1 MNMMNVNI
9 LRIQI
14 EKKTTTWLFF
24 FLAWKSPAYSCGI
37 AYINVDSNGNVIRDI
52 TILPGNDP
60 NQ

>member
-1 MNMMNVNI
+1 MNVMNVNI

-14 EKKTTTWLFF
+14 EKKNNNLAV